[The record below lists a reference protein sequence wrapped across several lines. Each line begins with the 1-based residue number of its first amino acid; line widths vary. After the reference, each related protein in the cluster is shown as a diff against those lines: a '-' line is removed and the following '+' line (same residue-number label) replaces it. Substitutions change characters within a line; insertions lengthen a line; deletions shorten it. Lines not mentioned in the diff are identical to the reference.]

1 MKKFIGIA
9 LSMILA
15 GALHAQ
21 GFGPGGF
28 PPSGPGLEGGPP
40 LQGLL
45 DELDLTAAQQQQV
58 KQIFDANQSALRSVQ
73 LAVLEA
79 QKTLDDAVASDPGD
93 QTAISA
99 DAAALGSALGQLA
112 VARANVEVQV
122 SAILTAAQK
131 QKLVEERQRLDDRL
145 TKLIQRLSTSS

>member
-1 MKKFIGIA
+1 V
-9 LSMILA
+9 
-15 GALHAQ
+15 
-21 GFGPGGF
+21 
-28 PPSGPGLEGGPP
+28 GGPP

-45 DELDLTAAQQQQV
+45 EELDLTAAQQQQV
-58 KQIFDANQSALRSVQ
+58 KQILDANQSALRSVQ

-79 QKTLDDAVASDPGD
+79 QKTLDDAVAVDPGD